1 MINATVVDEI
11 MQLTIKDE
19 DRFNQLTKSS
29 AEALRNKEGFTKVTE
44 DNFQQ
49 VPGGKIQILIGQ
61 NVGQDFFPHEI
72 ATFTC
77 GLKVSMHQIKLYD
90 ENRYLGFS
98 GRFPA
103 QFSTMY
109 NINDHP
115 KVLAI
120 QEFPHQSEHEED
132 QVFHVVASAPHPK

>member
-1 MINATVVDEI
+1 M
-11 MQLTIKDE
+11 
-19 DRFNQLTKSS
+19 
-29 AEALRNKEGFTKVTE
+29 
-44 DNFQQ
+44 
-49 VPGGKIQILIGQ
+49 LIGQ
-61 NVGQDFFPHEI
+61 NVGQDFLPHKI

-77 GLKVSMHQIKLYD
+77 GLKVSKHQIKLYD

-103 QFSTMY
+103 QFPTMY

-120 QEFPHQSEHEED
+120 QEFPHQSEHEEE
-132 QVFHVVASAPHPK
+132 